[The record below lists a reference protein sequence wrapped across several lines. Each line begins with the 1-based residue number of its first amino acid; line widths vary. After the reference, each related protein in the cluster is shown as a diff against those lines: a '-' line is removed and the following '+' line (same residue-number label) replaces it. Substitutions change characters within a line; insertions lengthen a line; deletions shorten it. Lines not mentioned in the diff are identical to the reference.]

1 MQRSLLRSQSL
12 RPRWRW
18 RRRRPP
24 RCMSL
29 TPQRASLRRLSPL
42 LGRTGPKRREHEPAA
57 NRVERTS
64 GIVPPRQCRR
74 LRTSEANGGEK
85 CVHGVFQWDCG
96 ARGLGAHGSRRASD
110 QKRSE
115 CTCTAAPEGV
125 GSCVRLQLRWRQ
137 ISREGVIFGAPVRVR
152 SVRETVR
159 SSSASWCVS
168 GRYVKREADRV
179 EVSG

>member
-1 MQRSLLRSQSL
+1 MPLVRPVALVRQVVLDERVVRGNGLLEAGVQLQPGRLPAQQQGGQQAQRDDDGAVVEQRTLD
-12 RPRWRW
+12 
-18 RRRRPP
+18 RRA
-24 RCMSL
+24 
-29 TPQRASLRRLSPL
+29 RARIEGVAGACDDGGDRLHL
-42 LGRTGPKRREHEPAA
+42 AAPAA
-57 NRVERTS
+57 S
-64 GIVPPRQCRR
+64 MRR
-74 LRTSEANGGEK
+74 
-85 CVHGVFQWDCG
+85 
-96 ARGLGAHGSRRASD
+96 
-110 QKRSE
+110 
-115 CTCTAAPEGV
+115 TCTAAPEGV

>member
-64 GIVPPRQCRR
+64 GIVPSRQCRR
-74 LRTSEANGGEK
+74 LRTSEANGGRKVCAWRLSVGLRRPGIGRPRQSSSVGSETLR
-85 CVHGVFQWDCG
+85 VHLYGR
-96 ARGLGAHGSRRASD
+96 ARRGGKLRSTTTSLASD
-110 QKRSE
+110 QTRRCDFRSPG
-115 CTCTAAPEGV
+115 TG
-125 GSCVRLQLRWRQ
+125 Q
-137 ISREGVIFGAPVRVR
+137 
-152 SVRETVR
+152 VRERDSSVKLSVVVCERTVR
-159 SSSASWCVS
+159 
-168 GRYVKREADRV
+168 KT
-179 EVSG
+179 